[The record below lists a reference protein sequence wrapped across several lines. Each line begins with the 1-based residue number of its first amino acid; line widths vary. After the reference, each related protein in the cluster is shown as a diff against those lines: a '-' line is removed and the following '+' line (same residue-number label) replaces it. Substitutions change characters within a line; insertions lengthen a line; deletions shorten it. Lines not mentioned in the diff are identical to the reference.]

1 MTASL
6 LNTKHY
12 WDYAMLVSLL
22 GRSLLVAILVI
33 AVIAPFTFLVPKPLL
48 PNTELP
54 KIEVP
59 IKPLA
64 PDAYQKALTKTPDKK
79 SEKALHNIKI
89 PDFAAIKDIPTK
101 KRKFFAFLLPAI
113 TANNNKLITQRKQL
127 ALWHQQ
133 VSVGTG
139 ITEEQDLLL
148 KSWAKQYRINNNGST
163 LHVIEALLQRVDII
177 PSELVLVQAANES
190 AWGTSRFAR
199 IGLNFF
205 GIWCYQKGCGM
216 VPKNRNVGANHEVAA
231 FASIEAS
238 VAGYFNTIN
247 KHNAYQLLRTLRA
260 ELRAKHQ
267 SLDPQ
272 VLASGLIHYS
282 ERGTEYVLDIT
293 DMLRQNQA
301 YFIAPN
307 SDGLVLID

>member
-1 MTASL
+1 
-6 LNTKHY
+6 
-12 WDYAMLVSLL
+12 MLVSSLC
-22 GRSLLVAILVI
+22 RSLLVAILAI
-33 AVIAPFTFLVPKPLL
+33 AVIAPFTFLVPKPLVL
-48 PNTELP
+48 NEELP
-54 KIEVP
+54 KIELP
-59 IKPLA
+59 IKPEKSEA
-64 PDAYQKALTKTPDKK
+64 DQKALAKAPDKIR
-79 SEKALHNIKI
+79 EKALHNIVI
-89 PDFAAIKDIPTK
+89 PDFAAIKDIPSK

-113 TANNNKLITQRKQL
+113 TENNNRLITQRKQL

-139 ITEEQDLLL
+139 VTEQQDLLL
-148 KSWAKQYRINNNGST
+148 RSWAKEYRINHNGST
-163 LHVIEALLQRVDII
+163 LHVIEALLDRVDII

-199 IGLNFF
+199 VGLNFF

-216 VPKNRNVGANHEVAA
+216 VPKNRNAGANHEVAA
-231 FASIEAS
+231 FESVEAS

-267 SLDPQ
+267 ALDPQ
-272 VLASGLIHYS
+272 ILASGLIHYS

-293 DMLRQNQA
+293 DMLRQNRA
-301 YFIAPN
+301 YFVVPN
-307 SDGLVLID
+307 SDSIALID